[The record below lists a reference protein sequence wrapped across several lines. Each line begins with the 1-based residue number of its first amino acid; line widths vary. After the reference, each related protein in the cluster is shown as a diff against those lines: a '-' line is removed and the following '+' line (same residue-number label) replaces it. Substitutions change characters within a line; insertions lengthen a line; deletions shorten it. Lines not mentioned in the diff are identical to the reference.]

1 MTGHATLKAGRA
13 HCAPISP
20 PPSSAGP
27 SAPESRA
34 TQRLD
39 LAIAG
44 MTCGTCVRAVSD
56 ALDELPG
63 VVVDRVRIGQ
73 ASVRFEPETVSPAAL
88 IEALREAGYPASFAS
103 GSGAATG
110 PGTGAGSGASTA
122 VGAEAKTGLPQA
134 PTSGCCCS
142 SR

>member
-1 MTGHATLKAGRA
+1 MTGPSTPKTAGA
-13 HCAPISP
+13 HCAAMSP
-20 PPSSAGP
+20 PPSSAAA

-34 TQRLD
+34 PERFD

-44 MTCGTCVRAVSD
+44 MTCGHCVRAVSD
-56 ALDELPG
+56 LLDGLPG
-63 VVVDRVRIGQ
+63 VEVDHVRIGQ

-103 GSGAATG
+103 GSGPRT
-110 PGTGAGSGASTA
+110 GASTA